1 MRWRS
6 KNTRMDE
13 NFAPE
18 AAKLSGHFDVVVVV
32 VVIGG
37 LVISLTVCTA
47 FGVAGVVFDVSD
59 EVVDPM
65 VDSGARVV
73 SVLDGGSSHSATL
86 GVDTAKQPVMRTA
99 LKTRM
104 TPIKTGM

>member
-37 LVISLTVCTA
+37 LDNSLTVCTTL
-47 FGVAGVVFDVSD
+47 GVAGVVVDVSD
-59 EVVDPM
+59 EVVDPT
-65 VDSGARVV
+65 VDSEARVV
-73 SVLDGGSSHSATL
+73 SALDGGSSHSATL
-86 GVDTAKQPVMRTA
+86 GVEIAKPPVT
-99 LKTRM
+99 
-104 TPIKTGM
+104 

>member
-47 FGVAGVVFDVSD
+47 FGVAAVAVDVSGK
-59 EVVDPM
+59 VVGPT
-65 VDSGARVV
+65 VDSGASVV
-73 SVLDGGSSHSATL
+73 SAVEGGSSHSATL
-86 GVDTAKQPVMRTA
+86 GVEIAKPPVT
-99 LKTRM
+99 
-104 TPIKTGM
+104 